1 MQSIQH
7 KLRAAGIAAIA
18 SLVLAAC
25 NAAGGSGANGDL
37 TIEVTSPTDGA
48 EVSVPFEVQIDSNV
62 PLGPPESGNHHAHLY
77 YDTDISSADY
87 DLVYGNTFEVTRE
100 LQPGPHTIIASL
112 RNADHSDAGPNQT
125 FEITVVVGDG
135 SSAPPAMSEDPNPD
149 SLY

>member
-7 KLRAAGIAAIA
+7 KLRAVGIAGIA

-25 NAAGGSGANGDL
+25 NVAGGSGAGGDL
-37 TIEVTSPTDGA
+37 TISVAGPTDGA

-77 YDTDISSADY
+77 YDTDVNSADY
-87 DLVYGNTFEVTRE
+87 DLVYGNTFEVTRD

-112 RNADHSDAGPNQT
+112 RNADHSDAGPSQT
-125 FEITVVVGDG
+125 FEITVVAGDG
-135 SSAPPAMSEDPNPD
+135 SSTPPSTSEDPNPD